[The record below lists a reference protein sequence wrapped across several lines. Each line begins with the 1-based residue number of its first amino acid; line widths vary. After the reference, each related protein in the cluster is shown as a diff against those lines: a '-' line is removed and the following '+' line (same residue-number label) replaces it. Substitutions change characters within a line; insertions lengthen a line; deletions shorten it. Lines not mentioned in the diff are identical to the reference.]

1 MNKLLVNSE
10 EEINNLVI
18 EEDTELVFN
27 FKYTSRDI
35 YIVVEDNICLNIV
48 DISFNTSNKINI
60 TLKNDSRVIYNK
72 FSINS
77 GDYIYTLLDGEYSNV
92 VINNSVVNNDDTK
105 MKFVIEH
112 NNTNTSSN
120 LSNHG
125 VNNSSGTLYFN
136 VDSKINR
143 SASLAC
149 ADQENKIINLVKGD
163 SKILP
168 NLLVDNYDVSASHSA
183 YISDFDKESMF
194 YLKSRGISEKDAR
207 RLLLEGFLIGNLDV
221 DDETKKN
228 LLSYIKI

>member
-10 EEINNLVI
+10 DEINNLVI

-27 FKYTSRDI
+27 FNDTSRDI

-48 DISFNTSNKINI
+48 DISFNTSNKINL

-92 VINNSVVNNDDTK
+92 VINNSVVNNDNTK

-112 NNTNTSSN
+112 NNTNTFSN

-194 YLKSRGISEKDAR
+194 YLKSRGISDNEAR

>member
-27 FKYTSRDI
+27 FKDTSRDI

-149 ADQENKIINLVKGD
+149 ADQENKIINLVTGD

-207 RLLLEGFLIGNLDV
+207 RLLLEGFLIGNLNV

>member
-27 FKYTSRDI
+27 FKDTSRDI

-136 VDSKINR
+136 VDSKINQ

-194 YLKSRGISEKDAR
+194 YLKSRGISDNEAR

>member
-10 EEINNLVI
+10 DEINNLVI

-27 FKYTSRDI
+27 FNDTSRDI
-35 YIVVEDNICLNIV
+35 YIVVEDNVCLNIV

-194 YLKSRGISEKDAR
+194 YLKSRGISDNEAR

>member
-10 EEINNLVI
+10 DEINNLVI

-27 FKYTSRDI
+27 FNDTSREI

-194 YLKSRGISEKDAR
+194 YLKSRGISDNEAR

>member
-27 FKYTSRDI
+27 FKDTSRDI

-194 YLKSRGISEKDAR
+194 YLKSRGISENDAR

>member
-27 FKYTSRDI
+27 FKDTSRNI

-149 ADQENKIINLVKGD
+149 ANQENKIINLVKGD

>member
-27 FKYTSRDI
+27 FKDTSRDI
-35 YIVVEDNICLNIV
+35 YIVLEDNICLNIV
-48 DISFNTSNKINI
+48 DISFNTSNRINI

>member
-27 FKYTSRDI
+27 FKDTSRDI

-125 VNNSSGTLYFN
+125 VNNSSGTFYFN

-149 ADQENKIINLVKGD
+149 ANQENKIINLVKGD

-183 YISDFDKESMF
+183 YISDFDKKSMF
-194 YLKSRGISEKDAR
+194 YLKSRGISDNEAR

>member
-10 EEINNLVI
+10 DEINNLVI

-27 FKYTSRDI
+27 FNDTSRDI

-92 VINNSVVNNDDTK
+92 VINNSVVNNDNTK

-194 YLKSRGISEKDAR
+194 YLKSRGISDNEAR

>member
-10 EEINNLVI
+10 DEINNLVI

-27 FKYTSRDI
+27 FNDTSREI

-125 VNNSSGTLYFN
+125 VNNSSGMLYFN

-194 YLKSRGISEKDAR
+194 YLKSRGISDNEAR

>member
-27 FKYTSRDI
+27 FKDTSRDI

-112 NNTNTSSN
+112 NNTNTSSK

-194 YLKSRGISEKDAR
+194 YLKSRGISDNEAR

>member
-18 EEDTELVFN
+18 EEDTELVLNFN
-27 FKYTSRDI
+27 DTSRDI

-163 SKILP
+163 SKTLP

-194 YLKSRGISEKDAR
+194 YLKSRGISDNEAR

>member
-27 FKYTSRDI
+27 FKDTSRDI

-92 VINNSVVNNDDTK
+92 VINNSVVNNDHTK

-149 ADQENKIINLVKGD
+149 ANQENKIINLVKGD

>member
-27 FKYTSRDI
+27 FKDTSRDI

-149 ADQENKIINLVKGD
+149 ANQENKIINLVKGD

-183 YISDFDKESMF
+183 YISDFDKKSMF
-194 YLKSRGISEKDAR
+194 YLKSRGISDNEAR

>member
-27 FKYTSRDI
+27 FKDTSRDI

-48 DISFNTSNKINI
+48 DISFNTSNRINI

>member
-18 EEDTELVFN
+18 EEDTELVLNFN
-27 FKYTSRDI
+27 DTSRDI

-92 VINNSVVNNDDTK
+92 VINNSVVNNNDTK
-105 MKFVIEH
+105 MKFAIEH

-194 YLKSRGISEKDAR
+194 YLKSRGISDNEAR

>member
-27 FKYTSRDI
+27 FNDTSRDI

-149 ADQENKIINLVKGD
+149 ANQENKIINLVKGD

>member
-27 FKYTSRDI
+27 FNDTSRDI

-149 ADQENKIINLVKGD
+149 ANQENKIINLVKGD

-207 RLLLEGFLIGNLDV
+207 RLLLEGFLIGNLNV

>member
-27 FKYTSRDI
+27 FNDTSRDI

-48 DISFNTSNKINI
+48 DIGFNTSNKINI

-112 NNTNTSSN
+112 NNINTSSN

-149 ADQENKIINLVKGD
+149 ANQENKIINLVKGD

-194 YLKSRGISEKDAR
+194 YLKSRGISDNEAR

>member
-27 FKYTSRDI
+27 FKDTSRYI

-77 GDYIYTLLDGEYSNV
+77 GDYIYTLLVGEYSNV

>member
-27 FKYTSRDI
+27 FKDTSRDI

-149 ADQENKIINLVKGD
+149 ADQENQIINLVKGD

>member
-18 EEDTELVFN
+18 EEDTELVLNFN
-27 FKYTSRDI
+27 DTSRDI

-149 ADQENKIINLVKGD
+149 ANQENKIINLVKGD

-194 YLKSRGISEKDAR
+194 YLKSRGISDNEAR

>member
-27 FKYTSRDI
+27 FNDTSRDI

-149 ADQENKIINLVKGD
+149 ANQENKIINLVKGD

-194 YLKSRGISEKDAR
+194 YLKSRGISDNEAR

>member
-27 FKYTSRDI
+27 FKDTSRDI

-221 DDETKKN
+221 DDETKKK

>member
-27 FKYTSRDI
+27 FNDTSRDI

-125 VNNSSGTLYFN
+125 VNNSSGMLYFN

-149 ADQENKIINLVKGD
+149 ANQENKIINLVKGD

-194 YLKSRGISEKDAR
+194 YLKSRGISDNEAR

>member
-27 FKYTSRDI
+27 FKDTSRNI

-149 ADQENKIINLVKGD
+149 ADQENKIINLVTGD

-194 YLKSRGISEKDAR
+194 YLKSRGISDYEAR

>member
-27 FKYTSRDI
+27 FNDTSRDI

-60 TLKNDSRVIYNK
+60 TLKNDSRVVYNK

-194 YLKSRGISEKDAR
+194 YLKSRGISDNEAR

-228 LLSYIKI
+228 LLGYIKI

>member
-18 EEDTELVFN
+18 EEDTELVLNFN
-27 FKYTSRDI
+27 DTSRDI

-125 VNNSSGTLYFN
+125 VNNSSGALYFN

-194 YLKSRGISEKDAR
+194 YLKSRGISDNEAR

>member
-27 FKYTSRDI
+27 FKDTSRDI

-60 TLKNDSRVIYNK
+60 TLKNDSRVIYNT

-149 ADQENKIINLVKGD
+149 ANQENKIINLVKGD

>member
-27 FKYTSRDI
+27 FKDTSRDI

-48 DISFNTSNKINI
+48 DISFNTSNKVNI

-125 VNNSSGTLYFN
+125 VNNSSGMLYFN

-149 ADQENKIINLVKGD
+149 ANQENKIINLVKGD

-183 YISDFDKESMF
+183 YISDFDKDSMF

-207 RLLLEGFLIGNLDV
+207 ELLLEGFLIGNLDV

-228 LLSYIKI
+228 LLSYIKM

>member
-27 FKYTSRDI
+27 FKDTSRDI

-149 ADQENKIINLVKGD
+149 ANQENKIINLVTGD

>member
-27 FKYTSRDI
+27 FKDTSRDI

-92 VINNSVVNNDDTK
+92 VINNSNN
-105 MKFVIEH
+105 
-112 NNTNTSSN
+112 
-120 LSNHG
+120 
-125 VNNSSGTLYFN
+125 
-136 VDSKINR
+136 R
-143 SASLAC
+143 
-149 ADQENKIINLVKGD
+149 
-163 SKILP
+163 
-168 NLLVDNYDVSASHSA
+168 
-183 YISDFDKESMF
+183 
-194 YLKSRGISEKDAR
+194 
-207 RLLLEGFLIGNLDV
+207 
-221 DDETKKN
+221 
-228 LLSYIKI
+228 

>member
-27 FKYTSRDI
+27 FNDTSRDI

-48 DISFNTSNKINI
+48 NISFNTSNKINI

>member
-27 FKYTSRDI
+27 FNDTSRDI

-72 FSINS
+72 LSINS

>member
-27 FKYTSRDI
+27 FKDTSRDI

-149 ADQENKIINLVKGD
+149 ADQENKIINLVTGD